1 MGLYAAALAGNCV
14 QELSAQNLPKRRL
27 GTMVMTE
34 HEIFSCLAE
43 IVEELTGTPASRVTH
58 EADIT
63 DDLGVS
69 SLSMVE
75 MITSAEDKFS
85 VEIPDGAL
93 NGLRTVQ
100 DVVSYV
106 QRAQRS
112 GVGLSMP
119 GDSAPQVAAT

>member
-1 MGLYAAALAGNCV
+1 
-14 QELSAQNLPKRRL
+14 
-27 GTMVMTE
+27 MVMTE

-93 NGLRTVQ
+93 SGLRTVQ

-119 GDSAPQVAAT
+119 GDSAAQVAAT